1 MTTELQFE
9 CKYGDANT
17 AVLDIIFIHGISG
30 NLDETWTNSAGEFW
44 PSWLAHDF
52 PDVRIFTAGYPSSIF
67 EKWAEKEMNLHER
80 ASNLAEHMAS
90 CGIGKRPLVIVCH
103 SLGGLLAKE
112 VFRACCETQDEEWAA
127 LGNNLKL
134 VAFYATPHDGAAL
147 ARVIKFC
154 FPRLSS
160 PHIAA
165 ISNDSGYL
173 SNLNERYRDHANKK
187 GVISIAYYERFK
199 TWKIGLMVSRSSADP
214 GCCETRPI
222 PVDANHIQICK
233 PNSKKQITFL
243 SLRRHVVK
251 ILEKESRNREL
262 SFEADILNAS
272 AQGGRQGKFQLADKT
287 GNRDIFKTAE
297 DVEKLE
303 ETLKDFSKLRR
314 VTREVSMLSK
324 RAAAELDARNI
335 PRAKISIAMASDTQ
349 VEQNLMKELATYSSL
364 KLMWGRAELLD
375 GEIESASRTFL
386 SIGAMLRHF
395 DPVEAALYLKDAGR
409 TCFNHGQSYGGPA
422 LLHSVQMYKRAI
434 QYIRKNDN
442 AQEWSKIKN
451 YLGESYRLLGR
462 RNVDSK
468 YYFWL
473 NSALQQY
480 RSSLAA
486 LGSDSDAYESAMINA
501 NIALAYGYKGRF
513 EDQRAGLFNLK
524 ISCEL
529 FEDTLAELPLAEHD
543 LLAAKISHYLGNGYG
558 EIGIRSSGAEKT
570 QYLETS
576 ISKYE
581 AALKNAEFCKSSYRR
596 ANTLNNLS
604 NAIIQLCAGPPNST
618 TSEKILDAK
627 QYCENALTVR
637 DKVRFP
643 LEFAQTSTNLAHV
656 YLIISRLSPEGSLPN
671 LRVAQ
676 RKCNEANQIRTPDE
690 VPLDWAETRLLQGE
704 ISEEIGKVAGDRKNE
719 LCEDPIEIYSDVLS
733 VVKGTKTPYYQELAE
748 RRLKVAHSQFNG

>member
-1 MTTELQFE
+1 MTAELQFE
-9 CKYGDANT
+9 CKYGDADT
-17 AVLDIIFIHGISG
+17 AVLDIIFIHGITG
-30 NLDETWTNSAGEFW
+30 DLNGTWTNSAGVFW

-67 EKWAEKEMNLHER
+67 AKWAKKEMNLHER
-80 ASNLAEHMAS
+80 GSNLAEHMAS
-90 CGIGKRPLVIVCH
+90 CGIGQRPLVIVCH

-112 VFRACCETQDEEWAA
+112 VFRACCEAQDEEWAA
-127 LGNNLKL
+127 LGNNLRL
-134 VAFYATPHDGAAL
+134 VAFYATPHESAAL
-147 ARVIKFC
+147 ASVIKFC
-154 FPRLSS
+154 LPRLSS

-173 SNLNERYRDHANKK
+173 MNLNESYRDHAKKK
-187 GVISIAYYERFK
+187 GVSSIAYYERFK
-199 TWKIGLMVSRSSADP
+199 TWNIGLVVSRSAADP

-222 PVDANHIQICK
+222 PVDADHIQICK
-233 PNSKKQITFL
+233 PDSKEQITFL
-243 SLRRHVVK
+243 SLRRHIVRILDEEARKNELNIEAK
-251 ILEKESRNREL
+251 ILK
-262 SFEADILNAS
+262 AS
-272 AQGGRQGKFQLADKT
+272 ALGGRPGNFELANKIGT
-287 GNRDIFKTAE
+287 KNIFKTE
-297 DVEKLE
+297 KDVAKLE
-303 ETLKDFSKLRR
+303 ETLENFSKMRR
-314 VTREVSMLSK
+314 VTDEVSMLSK
-324 RAAAELDARNI
+324 KAATELDARNI
-335 PRAKISIAMASDTQ
+335 PRAKMSIALASDTQ
-349 VEQNLMKELATYSSL
+349 VEQNLMNELSTYSSL
-364 KLMWGRAELLD
+364 RLMWGRAELLD
-375 GEIESASRTFL
+375 GEVESASRTFL

-395 DPVEAALYLKDAGR
+395 DPVEAARYLKDAGR

-422 LLHSVQMYKRAI
+422 LLHSVQLYKRAT
-434 QYIRKNDN
+434 QYIRKKDN

-473 NSALQQY
+473 DSALQQY

-486 LGSDSDAYESAMINA
+486 LSSDSDAYESAMINA

-524 ISCEL
+524 GSCEL

-570 QYLETS
+570 KYLGMS

-581 AALKNAEFCKSSYRR
+581 AALKNADFYKSSYRR

-604 NAIIQLCAGPPNST
+604 NAIIQLCAESPASIA
-618 TSEKILDAK
+618 SKKILDAK
-627 QYCENALTVR
+627 QYCENALEVR
-637 DKVRFP
+637 DKDRFP

-656 YLIISRLSPEGSLPN
+656 YLVISRLSPEGSLAN

-676 RKCNEANQIRTPDE
+676 RKCNEAKQIRTPDE

-719 LCEDPIEIYSDVLS
+719 LCEDPIEIYSDVLR
-733 VVKGTKTPYYQELAE
+733 VVEGSKIPYYQELAKG
-748 RRLKVAHSQFNG
+748 RLKNAQSGLND